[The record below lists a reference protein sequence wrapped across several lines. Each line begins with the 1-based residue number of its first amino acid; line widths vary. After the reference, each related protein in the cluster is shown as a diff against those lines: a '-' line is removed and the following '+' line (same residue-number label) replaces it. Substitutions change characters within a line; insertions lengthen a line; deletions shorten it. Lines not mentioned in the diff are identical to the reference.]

1 MATIPDGSEG
11 IAADIGHTTAYTAGD
26 EKGGL
31 RHAPSV
37 SKNSSGSESP
47 KGINE
52 KSDYGMAAPA
62 YDEEEAGHTGKLR
75 VENAE
80 QLVTSV
86 LSVDDDPTLNPWTF
100 RMWFL
105 GKLNARISACT
116 YGI

>member
-1 MATIPDGSEG
+1 MATVPDHSEG
-11 IAADIGHTTAYTAGD
+11 IASDIGHTTAYEAD
-26 EKGGL
+26 EKGDNG
-31 RHAPSV
+31 HSASF

-47 KGINE
+47 KATNE
-52 KSDYGMAAPA
+52 KADYGMAAPA

-86 LSVDDDPTLNPWTF
+86 LSVDDDPTLNAWTF

-105 GKLNARISACT
+105 GMLHQ
-116 YGI
+116 